1 MNFAEKL
8 LHLRKREG
16 LSQEDLAAHLEVS
29 RQAVSRWEMGTALPD
44 APNLLRI
51 SKRFGVTVDFLL
63 NDSEPEHPVVAEDQ
77 ISRYTKQKQQAAV
90 LLLVG
95 MQSLACLCGLIGRFI
110 QSELMVWIGLTL
122 NLVGV
127 IAFEAG
133 FLAYFG
139 TRAVQDSRGLFYRIS
154 VWFFAYSPVHMAVT
168 ALWRLYPRP
177 HLAFLEW
184 GSALTVYLLICVFTS
199 VRLTAPSPKKD
210 EKESPPVNHAEG

>member
-51 SKRFGVTVDFLL
+51 SKRIGVTVDFLL
-63 NDSEPEHPVVAEDQ
+63 NDSEPE
-77 ISRYTKQKQQAAV
+77 QQAAV

-184 GSALTVYLLICVFTS
+184 GSALTVYLLIRVFTS
-199 VRLTAPSPKKD
+199 VRLTAPSSKKD

>member
-1 MNFAEKL
+1 MLF
-8 LHLRKREG
+8 R
-16 LSQEDLAAHLEVS
+16 S
-29 RQAVSRWEMGTALPD
+29 
-44 APNLLRI
+44 
-51 SKRFGVTVDFLL
+51 
-63 NDSEPEHPVVAEDQ
+63 
-77 ISRYTKQKQQAAV
+77 
-90 LLLVG
+90 
-95 MQSLACLCGLIGRFI
+95 